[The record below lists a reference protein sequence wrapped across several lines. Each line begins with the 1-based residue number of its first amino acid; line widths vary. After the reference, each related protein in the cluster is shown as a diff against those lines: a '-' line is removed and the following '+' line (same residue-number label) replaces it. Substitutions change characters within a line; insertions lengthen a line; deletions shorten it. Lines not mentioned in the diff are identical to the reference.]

1 MISPKK
7 IGILGGTFDPPH
19 TAHLIIAQEAL
30 EKLKLDQVWF
40 VPSLIPPH
48 KRNKPVTNAQQ
59 RWQMLK
65 LALSGNPNFVASD
78 IELRRKGVSY
88 TVDTLRRLSLQ
99 KPKRKLYLILGAD
112 NLKFLPGWKEPEEI
126 FKLAQ
131 VVFVPRP
138 GLELSRA
145 NSWVK
150 KGVLLEAPLVEI
162 SSSQIR
168 KRIKEGKTIAYWVPE
183 MVRKYIER
191 HNLYRR

>member
-1 MISPKK
+1 MSPKK

-19 TAHLIIAQEAL
+19 IAHLIIAQEAL
-30 EKLKLDQVWF
+30 EKLKLDQIWF
-40 VPSLIPPH
+40 VPGFIPPH
-48 KRNKPVTNAQQ
+48 KWNNPVTKARQ

-65 LALSGNPNFVASD
+65 LALSGNRKFVASD
-78 IELRRKGVSY
+78 IELRRKGISY

-112 NLKFLPGWKEPEEI
+112 NLKFLSGWKEPEEI
-126 FKLAQ
+126 FRLAQ

-150 KGVLLEAPLVEI
+150 KGVLLEAPLLEI

-168 KRIKEGKTIAYWVPE
+168 ERVKKGKSVAYRVPE
-183 MVRKYIER
+183 KVRKYIGKYK
-191 HNLYRR
+191 LYQR

>member
-1 MISPKK
+1 MPAKK

-19 TAHLIIAQEAL
+19 IAHLIIAQEVL

-40 VPSLIPPH
+40 VPGFIPPH
-48 KRNKPVTNAQQ
+48 KCNQPLTLARQ

-65 LALSGNPNFVASD
+65 LALSGNRKLVASD

-99 KPKRKLYLILGAD
+99 KPKRKLYLILGSD
-112 NLKFLPGWKEPEEI
+112 NLKFLPTWKEPEEI
-126 FKLAQ
+126 FRLAK
-131 VVFVPRP
+131 VVLVQRP
-138 GLELSRA
+138 GLKISGA

-150 KGVLLEAPLVEI
+150 KGVLIEVPLLEI

-168 KRIKEGKTIAYWVPE
+168 DRVKKGESIAYWVPE
-183 MVRKYIER
+183 KVRKYIGS
-191 HNLYRR
+191 HKLYRR

>member
-7 IGILGGTFDPPH
+7 IGIWGGTFDPPH
-19 TAHLIIAQEAL
+19 IAHLIIAQEAL

-40 VPSLIPPH
+40 IPSRIPPH
-48 KRNKPVTNAQQ
+48 KRNKPVTNARQ

-65 LALSGNPNFVASD
+65 LALSGNRKFAASD
-78 IELRRKGVSY
+78 IELRRKGISY

-126 FKLAQ
+126 FRLAQ
-131 VVFVPRP
+131 VVLVRRP
-138 GLELSRA
+138 GLKISRA

-150 KGVLLEAPLVEI
+150 KGLLLVAHLLEI

-168 KRIKEGKTIAYWVPE
+168 ERAKKGESVAYWVPE
-183 MVRKYIER
+183 KVRKYIEKYK
-191 HNLYRR
+191 LYRR

>member
-1 MISPKK
+1 MSPKK

-19 TAHLIIAQEAL
+19 IAHLIVAQEAL

-40 VPSLIPPH
+40 VPGFIPPH
-48 KRNKPVTNAQQ
+48 KRNNPVTNARQ

-65 LALSGNPNFVASD
+65 LALSGNRKFVASN
-78 IELRRKGVSY
+78 IELRRKGISY

-99 KPKRKLYLILGAD
+99 RPKRKLYLILGSD
-112 NLKFLPGWKEPEEI
+112 NLKFLPDWKEPEEI

-131 VVFVPRP
+131 VVLIRRP
-138 GLELSRA
+138 GLKISRA

-150 KGVLLEAPLVEI
+150 KGVLLEAPLLEI

-168 KRIKEGKTIAYWVPE
+168 ERAKKGESITYWVPE

-191 HNLYRR
+191 HKLYRR

>member
-19 TAHLIIAQEAL
+19 IAHLIIAQEVL

-40 VPSLIPPH
+40 IPSHIPPH
-48 KRNKPVTNAQQ
+48 KRNKLVTHARQ

-65 LALSGNPNFVASD
+65 LALSGNRKLAASD
-78 IELRRKGVSY
+78 IELRRKGISY

-99 KPKRKLYLILGAD
+99 KPKRKLYLILGSD

-126 FKLAQ
+126 FRLAQ

-150 KGVLLEAPLVEI
+150 KGVLIEAPLLEV
-162 SSSQIR
+162 SSSRIR
-168 KRIKEGKTIAYWVPE
+168 DRVKKGESVAYWVPE
-183 MVRKYIER
+183 KVRKYIEKY
-191 HNLYRR
+191 NLYRR